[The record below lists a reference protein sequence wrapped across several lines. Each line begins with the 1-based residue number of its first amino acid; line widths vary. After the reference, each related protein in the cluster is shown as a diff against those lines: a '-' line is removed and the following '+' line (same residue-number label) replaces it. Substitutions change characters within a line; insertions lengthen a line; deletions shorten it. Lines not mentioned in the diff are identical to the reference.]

1 MTLDSFCKMTTNIL
15 NLSGYAVTKV
25 DETEHDYHVSA
36 EVSNPPATCSSCG
49 SDRLIGHGRSDQV
62 IRDLSSHGKR
72 VAIYVAPRR
81 WRCQACGKTT
91 TELLPVVNTKRE
103 MTERLVTWIGHQ
115 SLGRT
120 FTSITEDTGLD
131 EKTIRNLF
139 RDHVNELEAPFRF
152 EAPKWMG
159 IGEIHLIRP
168 RCVISTSRT
177 TPSWTVTKIR

>member
-1 MTLDSFCKMTTNIL
+1 M
-15 NLSGYAVTKV
+15 
-25 DETEHDYHVSA
+25 
-36 EVSNPPATCSSCG
+36 
-49 SDRLIGHGRSDQV
+49 
-62 IRDLSSHGKR
+62 
-72 VAIYVAPRR
+72 AIYVAPRR

-177 TPSWTVTKIR
+177 TPSWTCS